1 MIAVDEIV
9 FWGIAYACFLVA
21 AGAYAV
27 VLWRGLDVAT
37 LVGRL
42 TGSLGAVLTVV
53 GLAVR
58 LARAGRW
65 LLVGSG
71 EVAVLVVVIAV
82 VAFLLL
88 GRRSKLQGGG
98 VGVFL
103 LIVLLDSFALW
114 SLVIRGAGGIPLVAG
129 GGGGVLATLRVALD
143 AVAYGCLLVG
153 GGFGLVGM
161 IPARWPAAGRPS
173 ADAVDVAAWQAFIW
187 GASALSGGLL
197 IGVLAAYL
205 AGYSLWSPESGLLW
219 SMGVWAVCGGSV
231 VVERVG
237 SWRAALATLATA
249 AAFVVMLGG
258 GG

>member
-1 MIAVDEIV
+1 MVAVDEIV

-21 AGAYAV
+21 AGAYAL
-27 VLWRGLDVAT
+27 VLWQGLDVAT

-42 TGSLGAVLTVV
+42 TGSLGAVLTAA

-58 LARAGRW
+58 MARAGRW
-65 LLVGSG
+65 LLTGGG
-71 EVAVLVVVIAV
+71 EVAVLVAVLAV

-88 GRRSKLQGGG
+88 ERRSKLQGAGA
-98 VGVFL
+98 GVFL
-103 LIVLLDSFALW
+103 LVVLLDSFALW
-114 SLVIRGAGGIPLVAG
+114 SLVVRGAGSVPRVA

-153 GGFGLVGM
+153 GGIGLVRM
-161 IPARWPAAGRPS
+161 IPARWSAAGRPPE
-173 ADAVDVAAWQAFIW
+173 AVLDVEAWRAFVW

-205 AGYSLWSPESGLLW
+205 AGHGLWSPESGLLW
-219 SMGVWAVCGGSV
+219 PMGVWAVCGGSV
-231 VVERVG
+231 VMEWVG
-237 SWRAALATLATA
+237 GWRATLATLAAA